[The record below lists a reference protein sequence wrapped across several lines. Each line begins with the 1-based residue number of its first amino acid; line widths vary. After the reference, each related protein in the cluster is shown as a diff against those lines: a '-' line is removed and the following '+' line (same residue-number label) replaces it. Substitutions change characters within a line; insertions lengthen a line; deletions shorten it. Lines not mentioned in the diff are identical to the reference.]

1 VIEQETNRPFSLTR
15 GGWFYQ
21 LLHRVRLINR
31 HGHVRWLWLAGFL
44 WVPMMLAALVRWLS
58 GEALDAVVGDP
69 SVHVRVLLSLPLV
82 LLASHLLEQR
92 CAQVAQLIR
101 YERLTE
107 RTNIEAILGRAEH
120 VAGSRIA
127 ESVFA
132 VAAIIGGQASL
143 WGLMAP
149 SGIIHASE
157 RDTGSSFATFWF
169 ATVAIPLLQFLVL
182 RFLWHW
188 AVWSY
193 VLVRFSRLRLAT
205 NALHPDRAAGL
216 RFLSN
221 PVDAFAIFISAN
233 LFAASSAWIV
243 KIQLGHATVESFGP
257 MFVGFFLIA
266 VVAACGPLLMFTPQI
281 YQARYQDVERY
292 DALAYEYVRDF
303 RRKWII
309 NRTESVPRSQ
319 HTLLGTG
326 DIQSLNDLGGS
337 FTTAAN
343 TRPVAFNTR
352 TLIVLALC
360 SFAPALPLVFASMP
374 TSEVLRHIGKMLQL
388 PLT

>member
-1 VIEQETNRPFSLTR
+1 VIEQEANRPFSLTR

-44 WVPMMLAALVRWLS
+44 WVPMMLAALVRLLTGS
-58 GEALDAVVGDP
+58 PLDSVLLDP
-69 SVHVRVLLSLPLV
+69 SVHVRVLVSLPLV
-82 LLASHLLEQR
+82 LLADYLLEQR
-92 CAQVAQLIR
+92 CAEVTQLIR
-101 YERLTE
+101 HERLTE

-120 VAGSRIA
+120 VAGSRTA
-127 ESVFA
+127 ESAFA
-132 VAAIIGGQASL
+132 IAAIIGGQAAL

-149 SGIIHASE
+149 SGLIHASE

-169 ATVAIPLLQFLVL
+169 ATVAIPMLQFLVL

-193 VLVRFSRLRLAT
+193 VLVRFARLRLAT

-221 PVDAFAIFISAN
+221 PIDAFAVFIAAN
-233 LFAASSAWIV
+233 LFAASSAWVV

-257 MFVGFFLIA
+257 NFVGFFLLA
-266 VVAACGPLLMFTPQI
+266 FAAACGPLLLFTPQI

-309 NRTESVPRSQ
+309 GRTESVPRSQ
-319 HTLLGTG
+319 HTLLGSG

-343 TRPVAFNTR
+343 TRPLAFNMR
-352 TLIVLALC
+352 TVVVLAVC
-360 SFAPALPLVFASMP
+360 TFAPALPLLFASMP
-374 TSEVLRHIGKMLQL
+374 VSEVLRHIGKMLQL

>member
-1 VIEQETNRPFSLTR
+1 MIEPEANRPFSLTR

-21 LLHRVRLINR
+21 LLHRVRLVNR
-31 HGHVRWLWLAGFL
+31 HGRVRWVWLAAFL
-44 WVPMMLAALVRWLS
+44 WIPMMLAALVRWLS
-58 GEALDAVVGDP
+58 GAPLDTVVSDP
-69 SVHVRVLLSLPLV
+69 SVHVRVLVALPLV
-82 LLASHLLEQR
+82 LLAEYLLEAR
-92 CAQVAQLIR
+92 CAEVAQLIR
-101 YERLTE
+101 QERLVE

-120 VAGSRIA
+120 MAGSRIA
-127 ESVFA
+127 ESTFA
-132 VAAIIGGQASL
+132 VAAIIGGQAAL
-143 WGLMAP
+143 WGLLAP
-149 SGIIHASE
+149 SGLIHASE
-157 RDTGSSFATFWF
+157 RETGSSFATFWF
-169 ATVAIPLLQFLVL
+169 ATVALPVLQFLVL

-188 AVWSY
+188 FVWSY

-221 PVDAFAIFISAN
+221 PIDAVAVFVAAN
-233 LFAASSAWIV
+233 LFAASSAWVV
-243 KIQLGHATVESFGP
+243 KIELGHATLESFAP
-257 MFVGFFLIA
+257 MFIGFFLIA
-266 VVAACGPLLMFTPQI
+266 LAAACGPLLLFSPQI

-309 NRTESVPRSQ
+309 NRTESAPRSQ

-343 TRPVAFNTR
+343 TRPIAFGTRAVIVVA
-352 TLIVLALC
+352 LG
-360 SFAPALPLVFASMP
+360 SFVPALPLLFASMP
-374 TSEVLRHIGKMLQL
+374 TSEILRQIGKMLQL